1 MKKNLILLAFLLI
14 GSSYVSIAQ
23 DSEYKKQ
30 QAIYNKALSFNDYTV
45 ARTALY
51 NMMELQ
57 PTNNG
62 LLDTLAFLYFEQRQ
76 YVSAA
81 IAAQEAAQ
89 LNPNNLL
96 ALELAGTS
104 FENVGLNDKAL
115 EHYEKLY
122 LKNSEISVLYKISF
136 LQYRLKRF
144 NDAEA
149 SADIIIKDPKSL
161 EVPMVFGKKDK
172 TTQQVKMIA
181 AAYRVKALIA
191 YEQSKN
197 DLAIQYFKKA
207 LEYSPD
213 FEVVSDA
220 ITQLQK

>member
-1 MKKNLILLAFLLI
+1 MKKNLILLALMLI
-14 GSSYVSIAQ
+14 ACFHVTLAQ

-30 QAIYNKALSFNDYTV
+30 QAIYNRALSFNDFTV

-51 NMMELQ
+51 TMMEIQ
-57 PTNNG
+57 PNNNS
-62 LLDTLAFLYFEQRQ
+62 LLDTLALLYFEQRQ
-76 YVSAA
+76 YVSSA

-89 LNPNNLL
+89 KNPNNLM

-122 LKNSEISVLYKISF
+122 LKNSDISVLYKISF

-144 NDAEA
+144 NDALA

-161 EVPMVFGKKDK
+161 ELAMVFGKKDK

-181 AAYRVKALIA
+181 AAYRVKGLIA
-191 YEQSKN
+191 YEQKKTDQS
-197 DLAIQYFKKA
+197 IQFFKKA